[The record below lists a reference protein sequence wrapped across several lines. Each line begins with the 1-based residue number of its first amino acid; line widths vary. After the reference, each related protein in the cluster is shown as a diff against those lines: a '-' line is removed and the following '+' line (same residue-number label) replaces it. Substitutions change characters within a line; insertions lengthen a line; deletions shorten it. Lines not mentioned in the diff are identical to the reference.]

1 MKDTA
6 TRIYNKIT
14 SILKKYGMNET
25 LIKVIGGA
33 IIGILFSLGFLTSC
47 KSITAEQIETIIE
60 IYKVIEQNDK

>member
-47 KSITAEQIETIIE
+47 KSITSEQIETIIE